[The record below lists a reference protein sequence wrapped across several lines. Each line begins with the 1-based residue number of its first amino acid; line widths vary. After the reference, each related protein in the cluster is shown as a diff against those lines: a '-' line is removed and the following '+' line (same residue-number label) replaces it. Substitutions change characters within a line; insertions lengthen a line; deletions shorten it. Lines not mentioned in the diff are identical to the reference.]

1 MCNLLAIENL
11 IIIYTYSRWKNLD
24 KNIEEDERKRLSDD
38 EEGSDDNMEDS
49 QWRKQKIEREK
60 FLEEQRAKV

>member
-1 MCNLLAIENL
+1 MQCISCRKLNYIM
-11 IIIYTYSRWKNLD
+11 YSRWKNLD